1 MSKEYYLWNGIDASL
16 ERVESIDE
24 AKKVILE
31 DYTDPSEGIHPD
43 IESLFILERIVNVEV
58 EQEGEYHKVVFKPEP
73 VDKVDTLEEAAR
85 IEGVKYIR
93 SLGGSEYSIGSMNDH
108 AVFIAGF
115 KHGAS
120 YSEAIVLKALKLAIE
135 IINDVDRYQGSN
147 LVNGEIEKFKEIIQS
162 LKK

>member
-1 MSKEYYLWNGIDASL
+1 MSKDKTVYGKFTKPKSTGA
-16 ERVESIDE
+16 
-24 AKKVILE
+24 
-31 DYTDPSEGIHPD
+31 
-43 IESLFILERIVNVEV
+43 RISFDNMKEI
-58 EQEGEYHKVVFKPEP
+58 KPEP